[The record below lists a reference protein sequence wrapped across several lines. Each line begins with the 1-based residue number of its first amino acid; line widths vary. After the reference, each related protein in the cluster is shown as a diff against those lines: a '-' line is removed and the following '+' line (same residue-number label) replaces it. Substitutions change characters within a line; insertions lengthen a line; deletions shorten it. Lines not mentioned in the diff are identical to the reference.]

1 MVRVVQR
8 LLWVLETMIER
19 LASSCFKSDDDD
31 VDDDDNDDDD
41 DNEGD
46 DETWKPIGKMLNP
59 SVRADCTCSGLG
71 HWSPIMIMF
80 ENFGH
85 WS

>member
-1 MVRVVQR
+1 
-8 LLWVLETMIER
+8 MIER
-19 LASSCFKSDDDD
+19 LASSCFKGDDDED
-31 VDDDDNDDDD
+31 GDNDDDNDTDDD
-41 DNEGD
+41 DDKDNESD

>member
-1 MVRVVQR
+1 MLQ
-8 LLWVLETMIER
+8 TMIER

-41 DNEGD
+41 NNEGD

-71 HWSPIMIMF
+71 HWS
-80 ENFGH
+80 
-85 WS
+85 